1 MKTSRK
7 VKSDS
12 KKLPLGAKLYD
23 VIVVGAGPVGS
34 YVAYRLAQL
43 GHRVAVF
50 EAKEA
55 AGSKVCCTGIVSREC
70 YNLFHPGKDTVV
82 REASSARFFAPS
94 GQCLT
99 LSKDTVQAYII
110 DRAAFD
116 IAQAKKA
123 QEAGADYFL
132 QSKVTDVVPE
142 RKWCQVSV
150 SRPGQRQRFQAR
162 AVVLAC
168 GFGSTLPE
176 KLGMGK
182 ISNFLFGTQTEVKT
196 EINEVEVYFDQEL
209 APGGFAWL
217 IPTSIGKGLA
227 GVISKQR
234 AYPLL
239 KGLLSKL
246 AADRPSVIASHS
258 CEPKAWQEAKQ
269 SPTIWGDLE
278 IGQKA
283 IPLGILP
290 RTYGD
295 RVLVVGEAAGQVK
308 PTTGGGIY
316 FGLLCAELAINTLH
330 QALLADDLSSKRLSH
345 YQREWR
351 AEIAADLRLG
361 YLARKLYDN
370 LSNKQI
376 EQIFDLMI
384 SNGIPEELL
393 RWEKFSFDQHGRLIY
408 RALRQPTLLAAVVTP
423 RLLFSITGFA
433 AFWQAARGI
442 GYRK

>member
-1 MKTSRK
+1 VNK

-12 KKLPLGAKLYD
+12 KRPPLGAKLYD
-23 VIVVGAGPVGS
+23 VIVVGAGAVGS
-34 YVAYRLAQL
+34 YVACRLAQL

-55 AGSKVCCTGIVSREC
+55 VGSKVCCTGIVSQEC
-70 YNLFHPGKDTVV
+70 YNLFRPGKDTVV

-99 LSKDTVQAYII
+99 LAKDTVQACII

-116 IAQAKKA
+116 IAQAKRA
-123 QEAGADYFL
+123 QEAGADYFV
-132 QSKVTDVVPE
+132 QSRVTDVVPE
-142 RKWCQVSV
+142 RKWYQVGV
-150 SRPGQRQRFQAR
+150 SCLGRRQRFQAR
-162 AVVLAC
+162 VVVLAC

-182 ISNFLFGTQTEVKT
+182 ISNFLFGAQTEVKT

-217 IPTSIGKGLA
+217 VPTSVGRGLA
-227 GVISKQR
+227 GVIFRQNANSSLKS
-234 AYPLL
+234 LL
-239 KGLLSKL
+239 RKL
-246 AADRPSVIASHS
+246 ITEGKISTN
-258 CEPKAWQEAKQ
+258 EF
-269 SPTIWGDLE
+269 E
-278 IGQKA
+278 IRQKA
-283 IPLGILP
+283 IPLGVLP
-290 RTYGD
+290 RTYGE

-316 FGLLCAELAINTLH
+316 FGLLCAELATNTLH
-330 QALLADDLSSKRLSH
+330 QALLADDLSSKRLSR
-345 YQREWR
+345 YQRQWR

-361 YLARKLYDN
+361 YLARKLYNN

-376 EQIFDLMI
+376 EQVFDLMI

-393 RWEKFSFDQHGRLIY
+393 RWEEFSFDWHARLIY
-408 RALRQPTLLAAVVTP
+408 RLLRQQALLAAVVTP
-423 RLLFSITGFA
+423 RLRRVKWWGKNLA
-433 AFWQAARGI
+433 MDQ
-442 GYRK
+442 KL